1 MKELGFFIDREG
13 KISFFGEYVEKYDP
27 KNRHQIHDSSFID
40 EIEKKPYF
48 KSLNL
53 NYNKERGIFGKAI
66 EFSLQGMIMLLNI
79 TDKNI
84 TKMHMYAPKNLSFL
98 QKQSLKELYSLLQT
112 FSEVKIIT
120 PSTEIIDKK
129 DIFTSIEDYF
139 KTYQIDLV
147 DCLNK

>member
-27 KNRHQIHDSSFID
+27 KNRHQIHDSSFED
-40 EIEKKPYF
+40 EIEQTPYF

-53 NYNKERGIFGKAI
+53 NYNKEQGIFGKAI
-66 EFSLQGMIMLLNI
+66 QFSLQGMIMLLNI
-79 TDKNI
+79 TDRNI
-84 TKMHMYAPKNLSFL
+84 TKMQMYAPKNLSYL

-120 PSTEIIDKK
+120 TSTEIIDKK
-129 DIFTSIEDYF
+129 DIFTSLEDFF

-147 DCLNK
+147 DSLNK